1 MKPPCLPAVTV
12 RDRELLDRLSQ
23 HEPLSTSEL
32 HLLFFSGLRTCRRR
46 LSRLEAAGLLVRVF
60 PTRSTRSGSA
70 EALWFLSPNGRR
82 AIGAPGRRLP
92 GLSIPDLEHR
102 RAAAAFSSR

>member
-32 HLLFFSGLRTCRRR
+32 HLLFF
-46 LSRLEAAGLLVRVF
+46 LVFILVVN
-60 PTRSTRSGSA
+60 GS
-70 EALWFLSPNGRR
+70 
-82 AIGAPGRRLP
+82 
-92 GLSIPDLEHR
+92 
-102 RAAAAFSSR
+102 SSSKRKTS